1 VGSAKASASLSVAA
15 DVYSEASGSDV
26 SSLCSIHA
34 SPSTGSPLQG
44 AATGQLLLPAI
55 WLQIIVIILCKT
67 CIWALR

>member
-26 SSLCSIHA
+26 SSHA